1 MELTLT
7 PRDIS
12 RVTFWHLIPVVW
24 LLEIIGGFFL
34 MFFIMKSLWDKRI
47 PENIFGFVIGGYYA
61 SIEMAL
67 DNVTGGP
74 INPARVFGPGIFSG
88 KIFQFHIFITYMIAP
103 VIGKCRP
110 LCAIIRRLLPRRKV
124 L

>member
-1 MELTLT
+1 
-7 PRDIS
+7 
-12 RVTFWHLIPVVW
+12 
-24 LLEIIGGFFL
+24 

-67 DNVTGGP
+67 DNVTGGA

-88 KIFQFHIFITYMIAP
+88 KFIQLHIFLTYMIAP
-103 VIGKCRP
+103 VIG
-110 LCAIIRRLLPRRKV
+110 RRLLIPSAINSRMLSRRKV